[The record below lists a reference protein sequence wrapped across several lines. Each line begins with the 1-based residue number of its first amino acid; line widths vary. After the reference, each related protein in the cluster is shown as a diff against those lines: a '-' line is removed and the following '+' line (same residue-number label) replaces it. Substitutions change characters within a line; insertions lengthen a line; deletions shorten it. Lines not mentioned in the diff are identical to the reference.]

1 MKQTYLRSA
10 LAVFIY
16 SALTLPTALADE
28 APSATDLVGKT
39 YGGFHALHI
48 ETDDERLAT
57 SDPSS
62 ALDNGNGLGVEIGY
76 RWLPSTEFR
85 LSYSKFDLNT
95 EKSGFNVD
103 DGASTSVEML
113 FFPTEKNFYLLA
125 GVNNLDIVSSQTSGT
140 FGAGYRHYFNE
151 RSAIY
156 FESKANYQ
164 FSERFD
170 DLTAQ
175 VGFVYFFGDVAKTKT
190 SASKPIPKPQ
200 DTDKDGVYD
209 QNDNC
214 PNSPMVDKVDV
225 KGCTVFIDRETS
237 IQLLVEFDHN
247 ESIIKEKFTYEI
259 KAMAD
264 FLTENPYTSITI
276 EGHSSSPGSS
286 AYNQR
291 LSHKRAN
298 GIINKLI
305 NDYNID
311 ASRLSSIGYGEERLL
326 NSANTE
332 AAHAQ
337 NRRIMAKVKVTKKV
351 AVKRM

>member
-1 MKQTYLRSA
+1 MKHTNLRNA
-10 LAVFIY
+10 LAVLIY

-28 APSATDLVGKT
+28 APAATDLVGKI
-39 YGGFHALHI
+39 YGGIHALHI

-62 ALDNGNGLGVEIGY
+62 ALDNGNGLGVELGY

-103 DGASTSVEML
+103 DGASTSVDML
-113 FFPTEKNFYLLA
+113 FFPTEKNFYFLA
-125 GVNNLDIVSSQTSGT
+125 GINNLDIVSSQTSGNI
-140 FGAGYRHYFNE
+140 GAGYRHYFNE

-175 VGFVYFFGDVAKTKT
+175 IGFVYFFGDVAKTKAT
-190 SASKPIPKPQ
+190 ASEPKLQ

-209 QNDNC
+209 QNDKC

-225 KGCTVFIDRETS
+225 NGCTVFINKETS
-237 IQLLVEFDHN
+237 IQLLVKFDHDK
-247 ESIIKEKFTYEI
+247 SIIKPQFNDEI
-259 KAMAD
+259 KAMAN
-264 FLTENPYTSITI
+264 FLTANPETSITI
-276 EGHSSSPGSS
+276 EGHASSPGSN
-286 AYNQR
+286 AYNKT
-291 LSHKRAN
+291 LSQKRAN
-298 GIINKLI
+298 AIVNKLI
-305 NDYNID
+305 NEYSID
-311 ASRLSSIGYGEERLL
+311 ASRLHAIGYGEEHLL
-326 NSANTE
+326 NSANTK
-332 AAHAQ
+332 AAHTQ
-337 NRRIMAKVKVTKKV
+337 NRRTIAKVKVTKRM